1 LYDKDDLK
9 ENMMVKK
16 KEAYRAIRISLMLFI
31 LLMGFAAIYVVRSA
45 TGIVQSHG
53 WLASGLH
60 IDMLPQEGIIVGGI
74 LMEEVLLWCGI
85 WLVNRMPILLFVLQL
100 GFGISTSGSLSA
112 QMPILLMG
120 VIAAVA
126 IEVITLYPQP
136 RIGLISLGVA
146 VLIMWAVY
154 TIYNGWFQGI
164 MVGQSLFF
172 IVFLVLFYW
181 RYYMRQQE
189 QRQRAEE
196 LVAELQIAYAQVEES
211 TIRTERQR
219 VARELHDTLTQ
230 GLAGTVMQL
239 EAAQSFLQQGNVD
252 RASTI
257 VAGATDIARET
268 LRDSRLTLTD
278 LRATTEKSLTAR
290 LELLADAFHKNY
302 QMATKIN
309 LKYVPDYSDEQLTEI
324 TRIVSEAMINV
335 VKHTDTRQVVI
346 SGETT
351 NDVFSLRVIDFGSG
365 TPVKRRGHFG
375 MQGMHERAATLNGA
389 LTVVGTPGEGT
400 TVTLTIPTKKQSV
413 LSTGKEDTV

>member
-1 LYDKDDLK
+1 
-9 ENMMVKK
+9 MVKK

-126 IEVITLYPQP
+126 IEIITLYPQP
-136 RIGLISLGVA
+136 RTGLISLGGA
-146 VLIMWAVY
+146 VIIMWAVY

>member
-1 LYDKDDLK
+1 
-9 ENMMVKK
+9 MVKK

>member
-1 LYDKDDLK
+1 
-9 ENMMVKK
+9 MVKK

-181 RYYMRQQE
+181 RYYMHQQE